1 MQIASSISYIF
12 LFLSLCIFVYLTII
26 LINLFTKSYRPQY
39 VIPFIVVIVGLYLFN
54 TSIAYN
60 SIKKSV
66 QRLTSGIDQRLE
78 EQPKIQKGTKQ
89 F

>member
-1 MQIASSISYIF
+1 MQISSGISYIF
-12 LFLSLCIFVYLTII
+12 LFLSVCIFVYLTIV

-39 VIPFIVVIVGLYLFN
+39 VIPFIVVIVVLYLFN

-60 SIKKSV
+60 SLKKSV
-66 QRLTSGIDQRLE
+66 QRLTGGIEQRLQE
-78 EQPKIQKGTKQ
+78 PSKQPKGTKQ

>member
-1 MQIASSISYIF
+1 MQISSGISYIF

-39 VIPFIVVIVGLYLFN
+39 IIPFIVVIVVLYLFN

-60 SIKKSV
+60 SIRKSV
-66 QRLTSGIDQRLE
+66 QRLTSGIEQRLQE
-78 EQPKIQKGTKQ
+78 PPKQQKGTKQ

>member
-1 MQIASSISYIF
+1 MQISSGISYIF
-12 LFLSLCIFVYLTII
+12 LFLSLCIFVYLTIV

-39 VIPFIVVIVGLYLFN
+39 IIPFIVVIVVLYLFN

-60 SIKKSV
+60 SIRKSV
-66 QRLTSGIDQRLE
+66 QRLTSGIDQRLQE
-78 EQPKIQKGTKQ
+78 PPKQLKGTKQ